1 MEANTTKKISGLITL
16 ALGLI
21 LINCT
26 GKEADTSEAIEV
38 AGSPETGLTLTQ
50 AQFETMQMEWGSP
63 VMEEFSED
71 LKVQGMIK
79 VPIEGMQTI
88 SAYFGGYVSG
98 MRLLEGQAVRK
109 GEVLFYLENPEFI
122 RLQQD
127 YLDSKSQLAY
137 LKADFERQKTLY
149 SEQIAAQKN
158 YLKAEADYQST
169 LAKAESLKKQL
180 AMININV
187 EELKPESIKSRV
199 PVFSPISGFV
209 ESIHVVPGA
218 FLPASEKAVSI
229 ISKSHLH
236 VELSV
241 FEKDAIRIKKGQKVS
256 FYLPDMPSKKYM
268 AVVFV
273 VGQSINEQRF
283 VNVHAELADESQAAE
298 LVPGMFVDANI
309 GMDPQQGWSLPSNA
323 LIETEDGYYVLVQ
336 KSKTDKGFELEKILV
351 KVGRQTADRTEI
363 LPVDGIK
370 ESTVIL
376 VKGGFN
382 LL

>member
-1 MEANTTKKISGLITL
+1 MEANTTKKISGLLLL

-21 LINCT
+21 LTNCT
-26 GKEADTSEAIEV
+26 SKEANPSEAIEV
-38 AGSPETGLTLTQ
+38 SGSPVTGLVLTQ
-50 AQFETMQMEWGSP
+50 AQFETMKMEWGSP
-63 VMEEFSED
+63 VMEEFTED

-79 VPIEGMQTI
+79 VPIEGMQTVP
-88 SAYFGGYVSG
+88 AYFGGYVIG
-98 MRLLEGQAVRK
+98 MKLLEGQVVRK

-127 YLDSKSQLAY
+127 YLDAKSQLAY
-137 LKADFERQKTLY
+137 LKADFDRQKTLFG
-149 SEQIAAQKN
+149 EKIAAQKN

-180 AMININV
+180 SMININV
-187 EELKPESIKSRV
+187 DELKPESIRSRV

-218 FLPASEKAVSI
+218 YLPASEKAVSL

-256 FYLPDMPSKKYM
+256 FYLPDAPAKKYM
-268 AVVFV
+268 AEVFV

-283 VNVHAELADESQAAE
+283 INVHGELLDETQGSE

-309 GMDPQQGWSLPSNA
+309 EMDPQQGWSLPATSV
-323 LIETEDGYYVLVQ
+323 IETEEGYYVLVQ
-336 KSKTDKGFELEKILV
+336 KSKTDTGFDLEKVLV
-351 KVGRQTADRTEI
+351 KVGRQTADRVEI
-363 LPVDGIK
+363 LPVDGIS

>member
-1 MEANTTKKISGLITL
+1 MEANTTKKISGLLLL

-21 LINCT
+21 LTNCT
-26 GKEADTSEAIEV
+26 SKEANPSEAIEV
-38 AGSPETGLTLTQ
+38 SGSPVTGLVLTQ
-50 AQFETMQMEWGSP
+50 AQFETMKMEWGSP
-63 VMEEFSED
+63 VMEEFTED

-79 VPIEGMQTI
+79 VPIEGMQTVP
-88 SAYFGGYVSG
+88 AYFGGYVSG
-98 MRLLEGQAVRK
+98 MKLLEGQVVRK

-127 YLDSKSQLAY
+127 YLDAKSQLAY
-137 LKADFERQKTLY
+137 LKADFDRQKTLFG
-149 SEQIAAQKN
+149 EKIAAQKN

-180 AMININV
+180 SMININV
-187 EELKPESIKSRV
+187 DELKAESIRSRV

-218 FLPASEKAVSI
+218 FLPASEKAVSL

-256 FYLPDMPSKKYM
+256 FYLPDAPTKKYM

-283 VNVHAELADESQAAE
+283 INVHGELLDETQGSE

-309 GMDPQQGWSLPSNA
+309 EMDPQQGWSLPATSV
-323 LIETEDGYYVLVQ
+323 IETEEGYYVLVQ
-336 KSKTDKGFELEKILV
+336 KSKTDSGFDLEKVLV
-351 KVGRQTADRTEI
+351 KVGRQTADRVEI
-363 LPVDGIK
+363 LPVDGIT

-376 VKGGFN
+376 VRGGFN

>member
-1 MEANTTKKISGLITL
+1 MEANTTKKISGLLIL
-16 ALGLI
+16 ALGMI
-21 LINCT
+21 LTNCT
-26 GKEADTSEAIEV
+26 SKEANPSEAIEV
-38 AGSPETGLTLTQ
+38 GGSPETGLVLTQ
-50 AQFETMQMEWGSP
+50 AQFETMKMEWGSP

-88 SAYFGGYVSG
+88 SAYLGGYVSG
-98 MRLLEGQAVRK
+98 MKLLEGQAVRK

-137 LKADFERQKTLY
+137 LKADFERQKTLFG
-149 SEQIAAQKN
+149 EQIAAQKN

-180 AMININV
+180 SMININV
-187 EELKPESIKSRV
+187 DELKPESIKSRV

-209 ESIHVVPGA
+209 ASIHVVPGA
-218 FLPASEKAVSI
+218 FLPASEKAVSL

-256 FYLPDMPSKKYM
+256 FYLPDSPAKKYM
-268 AVVFV
+268 AEVFV

-283 VNVHAELADESQAAE
+283 INVHGELLDETQSAE
-298 LVPGMFVDANI
+298 LVPGMYVDANI
-309 GMDPQQGWSLPSNA
+309 ALDPQQGWSLPVNA
-323 LIETEDGYYVLVQ
+323 VIETEEGFYVLVQ
-336 KSKTDKGFELEKILV
+336 KNKTDTGFELEKVLV
-351 KVGRQTADRTEI
+351 KVGRQTADRIEI

>member
-1 MEANTTKKISGLITL
+1 MEANTTKKISGLLIL

-26 GKEADTSEAIEV
+26 SKETNPSDAIEV

-50 AQFETMQMEWGSP
+50 AQFETMNMEWGSP
-63 VMEEFSED
+63 KMEEFSED
-71 LKVQGMIK
+71 LKVQGMVK

-98 MRLLEGQAVRK
+98 LKLLEGQTVRK

-127 YLDSKSQLAY
+127 YLDAKSQLAY
-137 LKADFERQKTLY
+137 LKADFERQKTLFG
-149 SEQIAAQKN
+149 EQIAAQKN

-180 AMININV
+180 SMININV
-187 EELKPESIKSRV
+187 DQLSPESIKSRV
-199 PVFSPISGFV
+199 AVYSPISGFV

-218 FLPASEKAVSI
+218 FLPASEKAVSL

-256 FYLPDMPSKKYM
+256 FYLPDSPAKKYM
-268 AVVFV
+268 AEVFV

-283 VNVHAELADESQAAE
+283 INVHGELLDETQGNE
-298 LVPGMFVDANI
+298 LVPGMYVDANI
-309 GMDPQQGWSLPSNA
+309 ALDPQQGWSLPSTA
-323 LIETEDGYYVLVQ
+323 VIETEEGFFVLVQ
-336 KSKTDKGFELEKILV
+336 KSKTEGGFELEKVLV
-351 KVGRQTADRTEI
+351 KVGRQTADRVEI
-363 LPVDGIK
+363 LPVEGIT

-376 VKGGFN
+376 VKGGYN

>member
-1 MEANTTKKISGLITL
+1 MDANTTKKISGLLILT
-16 ALGLI
+16 LGLI

-26 GKEADTSEAIEV
+26 SKEANPSEAIEV
-38 AGSPETGLTLTQ
+38 AGSPEIGLALTQ
-50 AQFETMQMEWGSP
+50 AQFETMKMEWGSP
-63 VMEEFSED
+63 KMEEFSED

-79 VPIEGMQTI
+79 VPIESMQTI

-98 MRLLEGQAVRK
+98 MKLLEGQAVRK

-127 YLDSKSQLAY
+127 YLDAKSQLAY
-137 LKADFERQKTLY
+137 LKADFERQKTLFG
-149 SEQIAAQKN
+149 EQIAAQKN

-180 AMININV
+180 SMININV
-187 EELKPESIKSRV
+187 DELKPESIKSRV

-218 FLPASEKAVSI
+218 YLPASEKAVSL

-236 VELSV
+236 VEMSV

-256 FYLPDMPSKKYM
+256 FYLPDSPAKRYM
-268 AVVFV
+268 AEVFV

-283 VNVHAELADESQAAE
+283 INVHGELLDEAQAAE
-298 LVPGMFVDANI
+298 LVPGMYVDANI
-309 GMDPQQGWSLPSNA
+309 AMDPQQGWSLPVTA
-323 LIETEDGYYVLVQ
+323 VIEAEEGFYVLVQ
-336 KSKTDKGFELEKILV
+336 KSKTEAGFDLEKVLV
-351 KVGRQTADRTEI
+351 KVGRQTADRIEI
-363 LPVDGIK
+363 LPVDGIT

>member
-1 MEANTTKKISGLITL
+1 MEANTTKKISGLLVL
-16 ALGLI
+16 ALGLF
-21 LINCT
+21 LTNCT
-26 GKEADTSEAIEV
+26 SNEADSSEAIEV
-38 AGSPETGLTLTQ
+38 AGSPETGLILTQ
-50 AQFETMQMEWGSP
+50 AQFDAMDMEWGSP
-63 VMEEFSED
+63 VMDEFSEE

-98 MRLLEGQAVRK
+98 MKLLEGQAVRK

-127 YLDSKSQLAY
+127 YLDAKSQLAY
-137 LKADFERQKTLY
+137 LKADFERQKTLFG
-149 SEQIAAQKN
+149 EQIAAQKN
-158 YLKAEADYQST
+158 YLKAEADYQSN

-180 AMININV
+180 AMINVNV
-187 EELKPESIKSRV
+187 DQLSPESIKSRV
-199 PVFSPISGFV
+199 PVYSPISGFV

-218 FLPASEKAVSI
+218 FLPASEKAISI
-229 ISKSHLH
+229 INKSHLH
-236 VELSV
+236 VEMSV

-268 AVVFV
+268 AEVFV

-283 VNVHAELADESQAAE
+283 VNVHAELADESQASE

-323 LIETEDGYYVLVQ
+323 LIETEDGYYMLVQ
-336 KSKTDKGFELEKILV
+336 KAKTETGFELQKILV
-351 KVGRQTADRTEI
+351 KVGRQTLDRTEI
-363 LPVDGIK
+363 LPVEGIT

>member
-1 MEANTTKKISGLITL
+1 METPTSKKNTSLLLL
-16 ALGLI
+16 ALGL
-21 LINCT
+21 LLSNCT
-26 GKEADTSEAIEV
+26 GREADTSEAIEV
-38 AGSPETGLTLTQ
+38 SGSPEIGLVLTQ
-50 AQFETMQMEWGSP
+50 AQFESMQMEWGSP
-63 VMEEFSED
+63 VMEEFSEE

-98 MRLLEGQAVRK
+98 MKLLEGQAVRK

-122 RLQQD
+122 RLQQE
-127 YLDSKSQLAY
+127 YLDAKSQLAY
-137 LKADFERQKTLY
+137 LKADFERQKTLFG
-149 SEQIAAQKN
+149 EQIVAQKN

-169 LAKAESLKKQL
+169 LAKAESIKKQL
-180 AMININV
+180 AMINIKAEN
-187 EELKPESIKSRV
+187 LNPESISSRI

-209 ESIHVVPGA
+209 ESIEVVPGA
-218 FLPASEKAVSI
+218 FLPASEKAVSL
-229 ISKSHLH
+229 ISKTHLH
-236 VELSV
+236 VEMSV

-256 FYLPDMPSKKYM
+256 FYLPDAPIKKYQ
-268 AVVFV
+268 AEGFV

-298 LVPGMFVDANI
+298 LVPGMFVDATI
-309 GMDPQQGWSLPSNA
+309 GMDPQPGWSLPSNA
-323 LIETEDGYYVLVQ
+323 LIETGDGYYVLVQ
-336 KSKTDKGFELEKILV
+336 KGKTETGFDLEKVPV
-351 KVGRQTADRTEI
+351 KIGRQTIDRTEI
-363 LPVDGIK
+363 LPVEGIT

>member
-1 MEANTTKKISGLITL
+1 MEANTTKKISGLLLL
-16 ALGLI
+16 ALGFI
-21 LINCT
+21 LTNCT
-26 GKEADTSEAIEV
+26 SKEANPSEAIEV
-38 AGSPETGLTLTQ
+38 SGSPVTGLVLTQ
-50 AQFETMQMEWGSP
+50 AQFETMKMEWGSP
-63 VMEEFSED
+63 VMEEFTED

-79 VPIEGMQTI
+79 VPIEGMQTVP
-88 SAYFGGYVSG
+88 AYFGGYVSG
-98 MRLLEGQAVRK
+98 MKLLEGQVVRK

-127 YLDSKSQLAY
+127 YLDAKSQLAY
-137 LKADFERQKTLY
+137 LKADFDRQKTLFG
-149 SEQIAAQKN
+149 EKIAAQKN

-180 AMININV
+180 SMININV
-187 EELKPESIKSRV
+187 DELKPESIRSRV

-218 FLPASEKAVSI
+218 YLPASEKAVSL

-256 FYLPDMPSKKYM
+256 FYLPDAPAKKYM
-268 AVVFV
+268 AEVFV

-283 VNVHAELADESQAAE
+283 INVHGELLDKTQGSE

-309 GMDPQQGWSLPSNA
+309 EMDPQQGWSLPATSV
-323 LIETEDGYYVLVQ
+323 IETEEGYYVLVQ
-336 KSKTDKGFELEKILV
+336 KSKTDTGFDLEKVLV
-351 KVGRQTADRTEI
+351 KVGRQTADRVEI
-363 LPVDGIK
+363 LPVDGIS

>member
-1 MEANTTKKISGLITL
+1 MDAITTKKISGLIVL
-16 ALGLI
+16 AIALL
-21 LINCT
+21 LTNCT
-26 GKEADTSEAIEV
+26 GKKAHTSEAIEV
-38 AGSPETGLTLTQ
+38 AGSPETGLILTQ

-63 VMEEFSED
+63 VMEEFSEE
-71 LKVQGMIK
+71 LKVQGMVK

-98 MRLLEGQAVRK
+98 LRLLEGQAVRK

-127 YLDSKSQLAY
+127 YLDAKSQLAY

-149 SEQIAAQKN
+149 GEQIAAQKN

-169 LAKAESLKKQL
+169 LVKAESLKKQL
-180 AMININV
+180 AMIHISV

-209 ESIHVVPGA
+209 ESVHVVPGA
-218 FLPASEKAVSI
+218 FLPASEKAISL

-241 FEKDAIRIKKGQKVS
+241 FEKDAIRVKKGQKVS

-268 AVVFV
+268 AEVFV

-283 VNVHAELADESQAAE
+283 VNVHAELADESHADE
-298 LVPGMFVDANI
+298 LVPGMFVDATI
-309 GMDPQQGWSLPSNA
+309 GSDPQQGWSLPSNA

-336 KSKTDKGFELEKILV
+336 KGKTETGFELKKILV
-351 KVGRQTADRTEI
+351 KVGRKTADRTEI
-363 LPVDGIK
+363 LPVDGIT

-376 VKGGFN
+376 AKGGFN

>member
-1 MEANTTKKISGLITL
+1 MEANTTKKISGLLVLT
-16 ALGLI
+16 LGLI

-26 GKEADTSEAIEV
+26 SKEVNPSEAIEV
-38 AGSPETGLTLTQ
+38 AGSPKTGLILTQ
-50 AQFETMQMEWGSP
+50 AQFEAMDMEWGSP
-63 VMEEFSED
+63 VLDEFSEE

-98 MRLLEGQAVRK
+98 MKLLEGQAIRK
-109 GEVLFYLENPEFI
+109 GEILFYLENPEFI

-127 YLDSKSQLAY
+127 YLDAKSQLAY
-137 LKADFERQKTLY
+137 LKADFERQKTLFG
-149 SEQIAAQKN
+149 EQIAAQKN

-169 LAKAESLKKQL
+169 FAKAESLKKQL
-180 AMININV
+180 SMININV
-187 EELKPESIKSRV
+187 DQLSPESIKSRV
-199 PVFSPISGFV
+199 AVYSPISGFV

-218 FLPASEKAVSI
+218 FLPASEKAVSL

-236 VELSV
+236 IEMSV

-256 FYLPDMPSKKYM
+256 FYLPDSPGKKYM
-268 AVVFV
+268 AEVFV

-283 VNVHAELADESQAAE
+283 INVHGELLDEAQATQ
-298 LVPGMFVDANI
+298 LVPGMYVDANI
-309 GMDPQQGWSLPSNA
+309 ALDPQQGWSLPSTA
-323 LIETEDGYYVLVQ
+323 VIETEAEFYVLVQ
-336 KSKTDKGFELEKILV
+336 KSKTEAGFDLEKVLV
-351 KVGRQTADRTEI
+351 KVGRQTADRVEI
-363 LPVDGIK
+363 LPVEGIT

>member
-1 MEANTTKKISGLITL
+1 MEATTTKKISGLLVL
-16 ALGLI
+16 ALGLF
-21 LINCT
+21 LTNCT
-26 GKEADTSEAIEV
+26 SNEGDNSEAIEV
-38 AGSPETGLTLTQ
+38 AGGPESGLILTQ
-50 AQFETMQMEWGSP
+50 AQFETMDMEWGSP
-63 VMEEFSED
+63 VMEEFSEE

-98 MRLLEGQAVRK
+98 MKLLEGQAVRK
-109 GEVLFYLENPEFI
+109 GEILFYLENPEFI

-127 YLDSKSQLAY
+127 YLDAKSQLAY
-137 LKADFERQKTLY
+137 LKADFERQKTLFG
-149 SEQIAAQKN
+149 EQIAAQKN

-180 AMININV
+180 AMINVLV
-187 EELKPESIKSRV
+187 EELMPESIKSRV
-199 PVFSPISGFV
+199 PVYSPISGFV

-218 FLPASEKAVSI
+218 FLPASEKA
-229 ISKSHLH
+229 ISLINKSHLH
-236 VELSV
+236 VEMSV

-256 FYLPDMPSKKYM
+256 FNLPDLPGKNYM
-268 AVVFV
+268 AEVFV

-283 VNVHAELADESQAAE
+283 VTVHAELADESQASE

-336 KSKTDKGFELEKILV
+336 KSKTETGFELQKILV
-351 KVGRQTADRTEI
+351 KVGRQTLDRTEI
-363 LPVDGIK
+363 LPVEGIT

>member
-1 MEANTTKKISGLITL
+1 MEANTTKKISGLLIL

-21 LINCT
+21 LTNCT
-26 GKEADTSEAIEV
+26 SKEANHSEAIEV
-38 AGSPETGLTLTQ
+38 AGSPEIGLALTQ
-50 AQFETMQMEWGSP
+50 AQFETMNMEWGSP
-63 VMEEFSED
+63 KMEEFSED

-79 VPIEGMQTI
+79 VPIESMQTI

-98 MRLLEGQAVRK
+98 MKLLEGQAVRK

-122 RLQQD
+122 RLQQEF
-127 YLDSKSQLAY
+127 LDSKSQLAY
-137 LKADFERQKTLY
+137 LKADFERQKTLFG
-149 SEQIAAQKN
+149 EQIAAQKN
-158 YLKAEADYQST
+158 YLKAEADYRST

-180 AMININV
+180 SMININV
-187 EELKPESIKSRV
+187 DELKPESIKSRV

-218 FLPASEKAVSI
+218 YLPASEKAVSL

-236 VELSV
+236 VEMSV

-256 FYLPDMPSKKYM
+256 FYLPDSPAKKYM
-268 AVVFV
+268 AEVFV

-283 VNVHAELADESQAAE
+283 INVHGELLDEAQSAE
-298 LVPGMFVDANI
+298 LVPGMYVDANI
-309 GMDPQQGWSLPSNA
+309 AMDPQQGWSLPVTA
-323 LIETEDGYYVLVQ
+323 VIEAEEGFYVLVQ
-336 KSKTDKGFELEKILV
+336 KSKTETGFDLEKVLV
-351 KVGRQTADRTEI
+351 KVGRQTADRIEI
-363 LPVDGIK
+363 LPVDGIT

-376 VKGGFN
+376 AKGGFN

>member
-1 MEANTTKKISGLITL
+1 MEANTTKKISGLLLL
-16 ALGLI
+16 ALGFI
-21 LINCT
+21 LTNCT
-26 GKEADTSEAIEV
+26 SKEANPSEAIEV
-38 AGSPETGLTLTQ
+38 SGSPVTGLVLTQ
-50 AQFETMQMEWGSP
+50 AQFETMKMEWGSP
-63 VMEEFSED
+63 VMEEFTED

-79 VPIEGMQTI
+79 VPIEGMQTVP
-88 SAYFGGYVSG
+88 AYFGGYVSG
-98 MRLLEGQAVRK
+98 MKLLEGQVVRK

-127 YLDSKSQLAY
+127 YLDAKSQLAY
-137 LKADFERQKTLY
+137 LKADFDRQKTLFG
-149 SEQIAAQKN
+149 EKIAAQKN

-180 AMININV
+180 SMININV
-187 EELKPESIKSRV
+187 DELKPESIRSRV

-218 FLPASEKAVSI
+218 YLPASEKAVSL

-256 FYLPDMPSKKYM
+256 FYLPDAPAKKYM
-268 AVVFV
+268 AEVFV

-283 VNVHAELADESQAAE
+283 INVHGELLDETQGSE

-309 GMDPQQGWSLPSNA
+309 EMDPQQGWSLPATSV
-323 LIETEDGYYVLVQ
+323 IETEEGYYVLVQ
-336 KSKTDKGFELEKILV
+336 KSKTDTGFDLEKVLV
-351 KVGRQTADRTEI
+351 KVGRQTADRVEI
-363 LPVDGIK
+363 LPVDGIS

>member
-1 MEANTTKKISGLITL
+1 MEANTTKKISGLLLL

-21 LINCT
+21 LTNCT
-26 GKEADTSEAIEV
+26 SKEANPSEAIEV
-38 AGSPETGLTLTQ
+38 SGSPVTGLVLTQ
-50 AQFETMQMEWGSP
+50 AQFETMNMEWGSP
-63 VMEEFSED
+63 VMGEFSEN

-98 MRLLEGQAVRK
+98 MKLLEGQVVRK

-127 YLDSKSQLAY
+127 YLDAKSQLAY
-137 LKADFERQKTLY
+137 LKADFDRQKTLFG
-149 SEQIAAQKN
+149 EKIAAQKN

-180 AMININV
+180 SMININV
-187 EELKPESIKSRV
+187 DELKAESIRSRV

-209 ESIHVVPGA
+209 ESIHVVTGA
-218 FLPASEKAVSI
+218 YLPASEKAVSL

-256 FYLPDMPSKKYM
+256 FYLPDAPTKKYM

-283 VNVHAELADESQAAE
+283 INVHGELLDETQGSE

-309 GMDPQQGWSLPSNA
+309 EMDPQQGWSLPATSV
-323 LIETEDGYYVLVQ
+323 IETEEGYYVLVQ
-336 KSKTDKGFELEKILV
+336 KSKTDSGFDLEKVLV
-351 KVGRQTADRTEI
+351 KVGRQTADRVEI
-363 LPVDGIK
+363 LPVDGIT

-376 VKGGFN
+376 VRGGFN